1 MQYVPIYGALFAFSI
16 CLYGNTWSAGFAFD
30 DNFAVV
36 CLTLAVDRS
45 CGSKQS
51 GDFVTQVQVSNGDV
65 TGSASLAGILHHDFW
80 YSSKVFQQKLL
91 ASAWCRIGCF
101 LHSGVNRLHL
111 IRATSRTD
119 H

>member
-1 MQYVPIYGALFAFSI
+1 MQYLPVYGALFAFSI

-36 CLTLAVDRS
+36 CLTSAVDRS
-45 CGSKQS
+45 YGSKQS
-51 GDFVTQVQVSNGDV
+51 ANFVTQVQVSNGDV

-80 YSSKVFQQKLL
+80 YNIETFQQVAAFSMVQTWL
-91 ASAWCRIGCF
+91 
-101 LHSGVNRLHL
+101 LHSGVSRLHL
-111 IRATSRTD
+111 IRATSHTD